1 MDMTMNDQDRLAR
14 FIKDGSE
21 QAFAELVAPHVNLVY
36 FTALRLV
43 RDHQFAEDVTQIVFA
58 NLARKA
64 RSLPKRVVLAGWLH
78 RDTRFTALVML
89 RTERRRSKREQEA
102 AFMNTTPSEAT
113 LDWELITPLLDEALD
128 RLQREDRDAIL
139 LRFFEERSLADIG
152 TALRSNEDAARKRVN
167 RALEKLRAF

>member
-78 RDTRFTALVML
+78 RIPASPRWSCSA
-89 RTERRRSKREQEA
+89 RNA
-102 AFMNTTPSEAT
+102 ADQNAS
-113 LDWELITPLLDEALD
+113 
-128 RLQREDRDAIL
+128 R
-139 LRFFEERSLADIG
+139 
-152 TALRSNEDAARKRVN
+152 
-167 RALEKLRAF
+167 